1 MLPQSLVEGFVRQHP
16 DAVEERLQRREV
28 VKFVING
35 KPVERDG
42 QTYDYKMMLAEH
54 VRQHGTLDDLEMLVK
69 LLNKA
74 RKCMRLERKRI

>member
-42 QTYDYKMMLAEH
+42 QTYDYKMMLVEH
-54 VRQHGTLDDLEMLVK
+54 VRQRATPDDLEILVE
-69 LLNKA
+69 LPMKA
-74 RKCMRLERKRI
+74 RKCMNLD